1 VNSILEVD
9 IVVGGL
15 AKFCETGT
23 PTFQTIEDWHK
34 TAQFYKNNS
43 STRDYQIIRG
53 WLEELGA
60 NI

>member
-1 VNSILEVD
+1 VNSILELD

-15 AKFCETGT
+15 AKFCVSGT
-23 PTFQTIEDWHK
+23 PTFPAIQDWPK
-34 TAQFYKNNS
+34 AAQFYKDNN

-53 WLEELGA
+53 WLKELGA